1 MAEKEY
7 IEREPLIEKL
17 KKLYGE
23 ELGWQSPI
31 NLSDIG
37 RMIEDTPAADVV
49 EVRHGEWLNPLRNT
63 PWEKGVFGKCSLCNY
78 LERNTEK
85 MPDYCAG
92 CGAKMDRERKGQD
105 ETRI

>member
-7 IEREPLIEKL
+7 IDRQDVIEAL
-17 KKLYGE
+17 AYAGLSEDEYLSLVLAVARKKVRK
-23 ELGWQSPI
+23 I
-31 NLSDIG
+31 
-37 RMIEDTPAADVV
+37 PAANVV
-49 EVRHGEWLNPLRNT
+49 EVRHGEWLNSLRNT

-78 LERNTEK
+78 LEHNTKK

-92 CGAKMDRERKGQD
+92 CGAKMDGERKERD